1 MPERRREPPLDH
13 AAMKA
18 FAHPLRIRM
27 FAYLTDRGAATAT
40 QLAEQL
46 GESSAQTSY
55 HLRQLA
61 RHGLVE
67 EDAGRGTG
75 RERWWQASSFS
86 IPDAQARED
95 PALRSLA
102 GTVLSGLLEQRVLA
116 LRTWFE
122 DAQASPSWVEASL
135 QQSTTASLT
144 LDEFAAMNDAV
155 QEVLEEHTNRAS
167 RRRESGEGAPSDE
180 RRVRM
185 YYDAFPLPTGD

>member
-1 MPERRREPPLDH
+1 MSEPRREAPLDH

-27 FAYLTDRGAATAT
+27 FAHLTDVGAATAT
-40 QLAEQL
+40 QLADRF

-67 EDAGRGTG
+67 EDAERGTG

-86 IPDAQARED
+86 IPDTQARED
-95 PALRSLA
+95 PVLRSLA
-102 GTVLSGLLEQRVLA
+102 GTVLAGLLEQRMLA
-116 LRTWFE
+116 LRTWSE
-122 DAQASPSWVEASL
+122 DVDAPQPWVQASL
-135 QQSTTASLT
+135 QQATTASLT
-144 LDEFAAMNDAV
+144 ADELATMNEAV
-155 QEVLEEHTNRAS
+155 QEVLEEHIGRAKQ
-167 RRRESGEGAPSDE
+167 RRESDPEASSGE

-185 YYDAFPLPTGD
+185 YYDAFPLPLAD

>member
-1 MPERRREPPLDH
+1 MPERETPLDH

-27 FAYLTDRGAATAT
+27 FSYLTDHGAATAT
-40 QLAEQL
+40 QLAEHL

-67 EDAGRGTG
+67 EDADRGTG
-75 RERWWQASSFS
+75 RERWWQAASFS
-86 IPDAQARED
+86 IPGTEARKD

-102 GTVLSGLLEQRVLA
+102 GTVLSGLLEQRVHA

-122 DAQASPSWVEASL
+122 DTDTPTSWVEASL

-144 LDEFAAMNDAV
+144 LAEFAAMNDAV
-155 QEVLEEHTNRAS
+155 QKVLEEHTSQA
-167 RRRESGEGAPSDE
+167 RRRRDEGGHRELDE

-185 YYDAFPLPTGD
+185 YYDAFPLPVTD